1 MGFRNTS
8 ASRSTMQVD
17 DARTFLHCCIDE
29 HYPRLIYV
37 FSSYLQDTITIQDIL
52 IGLILRKF
60 SSILKVVVYA
70 CSGNL
75 DLKNIPSPYH
85 VVGNSGQR

>member
-1 MGFRNTS
+1 M
-8 ASRSTMQVD
+8 D

-37 FSSYLQDTITIQDIL
+37 FSSELQPPRHNYNPGYFL
-52 IGLILRKF
+52 NNLKGLILRKF
-60 SSILKVVVYA
+60 SSILKVVVYV

-85 VVGNSGQR
+85 VVGNNGQR